1 MVDKW
6 LRFGCVWLTFTIFGL
21 MKPIDHLK
29 QLYLETN
36 RSKYPNFPDHLR
48 PMKKISTT
56 TANSLT
62 KAIVDFLNMS
72 GHFASRINNQGQ
84 WVRDKFKAGGG
95 YYRPSTQ
102 VKGIADISA
111 TIQGRTVGIEIKI
124 GKDRQSDAQK
134 AFQERLER
142 SGGLYW
148 ICTSFDQFH
157 ALYNDLI
164 KK

>member
-1 MVDKW
+1 
-6 LRFGCVWLTFTIFGL
+6 

-29 QLYLETN
+29 QLYLEAN

-72 GHFASRINNQGQ
+72 GHFASRINNQGTF
-84 WVRDKFKAGGG
+84 VRDKFKAGGG

-111 TIQGRTVGIEIKI
+111 NINRNGTAYPVWIEVKV
-124 GKDRQSDAQK
+124 GKDKMSEAQK
-134 AFQERLER
+134 TFKERVEAL
-142 SGGLYW
+142 GAAYLVVG
-148 ICTSFDQFH
+148 SFDQFH

-164 KK
+164 KN